1 MSNPNSCTTGVIA
14 PVSHQKRPNQCRR
27 PPDKRRPRQQ
37 VISPIVVEV
46 CSDFQDVFLVNRQ
59 LLLPS

>member
-1 MSNPNSCTTGVIA
+1 MSIPTLLHRRDRTSFAPETT
-14 PVSHQKRPNQCRR
+14 NQCRR

-46 CSDFQDVFLVNRQ
+46 CSDFQDVLLVNRQ